1 MSSRIAY
8 VKGSKKIF
16 GTFFTRPP
24 VVMVTNKMATILEQ
38 IKQNLWAHSS
48 HFYNN

>member
-8 VKGSKKIF
+8 VKGSKKYMGLF
-16 GTFFTRPP
+16 SLRPP
-24 VVMVTNKMATILEQ
+24 VVMVTNKMAAILEQ

-48 HFYNN
+48 RFYNN